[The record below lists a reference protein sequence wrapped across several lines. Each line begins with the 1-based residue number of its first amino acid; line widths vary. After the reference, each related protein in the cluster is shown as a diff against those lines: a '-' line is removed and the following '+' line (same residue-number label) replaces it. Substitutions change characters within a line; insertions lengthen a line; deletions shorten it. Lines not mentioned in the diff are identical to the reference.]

1 MLCIFTPQTQCLFDK
16 EADELRFC
24 FLVITELEQ
33 ETLQRDVNSH
43 DGDSD
48 VATTAD
54 DATNKALDVTAR
66 AAADDNS
73 DEGRHSSK

>member
-33 ETLQRDVNSH
+33 ETRQRDVNSH
-43 DGDSD
+43 ESD
-48 VATTAD
+48 VAATTD
-54 DATNKALDVTAR
+54 DGTNKALDVTAK
-66 AAADDNS
+66 AADDNS
-73 DEGRHSSK
+73 DE

>member
-1 MLCIFTPQTQCLFDK
+1 MFDK
-16 EADELRFC
+16 EAHELSFC
-24 FLVITELEQ
+24 SLVITELEQ

-54 DATNKALDVTAR
+54 DATNKALDVTAI
-66 AAADDNS
+66 AADDNS
-73 DEGRHSSK
+73 D